1 MNPKEKRKAKRM
13 YKLFTWLTFASLI
26 IFIIGVIL
34 IISFR
39 APMLIAG
46 LSAITLIS
54 SMLTLFAVYVY
65 YEQKIKLYHNYIHKW
80 RNYNAY
86 LHCIELIKNEEYD
99 EAIALSGTN
108 LWLYPNLQH
117 LIIGMVC
124 KGHSELFTRVIN
136 KTMENYYPGEFKN

>member
-26 IFIIGVIL
+26 IFVIGIIL
-34 IISFR
+34 MISLR
-39 APMLIAG
+39 VPMLIAG
-46 LSAITLIS
+46 LSAIALIS
-54 SMLTLFAVYVY
+54 SMLTLFAFYIH

-136 KTMENYYPGEFKN
+136 KTMEKYYPGEFKY

>member
-1 MNPKEKRKAKRM
+1 MNPIEKKKTKKLAK
-13 YKLFTWLTFASLI
+13 FFAWLTLTLIVVFVVGIFLI
-26 IFIIGVIL
+26 IKFCT
-34 IISFR
+34 S
-39 APMLIAG
+39 ALIAG
-46 LSAITLIS
+46 LLVVTLSS
-54 SMLTLFAVYVY
+54 SMLTLFVFYIH
-65 YEQKIKLYHNYIHKW
+65 YEQKIKRYHNYIHKW

-86 LHCIELIKNEEYD
+86 LHCIELIKNEEYS

-136 KTMENYYPGEFKN
+136 KTMENYYPGEFKY

>member
-1 MNPKEKRKAKRM
+1 MNPIEKKKTKKLAK
-13 YKLFTWLTFASLI
+13 FFARLMFALIVVFVVSVFLI
-26 IFIIGVIL
+26 IKFCT
-34 IISFR
+34 S
-39 APMLIAG
+39 ALIAG
-46 LSAITLIS
+46 LSVFTLIS
-54 SMLTLFAVYVY
+54 SMLTLFAFYIY
-65 YEQKIKLYHNYIHKW
+65 YEQKIKQYHNYIHKW

-86 LHCIELIKNEEYD
+86 LHCIELIKNEEYC

-136 KTMENYYPGEFKN
+136 KTMENYYPGEFKY

>member
-1 MNPKEKRKAKRM
+1 MNPIEKNKTKKLAK
-13 YKLFTWLTFASLI
+13 FFAWLTLALIVVFVVGVFLI
-26 IFIIGVIL
+26 IKFCT
-34 IISFR
+34 S
-39 APMLIAG
+39 ALIAG
-46 LSAITLIS
+46 LLVVTLSS
-54 SMLTLFAVYVY
+54 SMLTLFVFYIH
-65 YEQKIKLYHNYIHKW
+65 YEQKIKRYHNYIHKW

-136 KTMENYYPGEFKN
+136 KTMENYYPGEFKL

>member
-26 IFIIGVIL
+26 IFVIGIIL
-34 IISFR
+34 MISLR
-39 APMLIAG
+39 VPILIAG
-46 LSAITLIS
+46 LSVITLIS

>member
-13 YKLFTWLTFASLI
+13 YKLFTWLTFVSLI

-54 SMLTLFAVYVY
+54 SMLSLFAFYIH
-65 YEQKIKLYHNYIHKW
+65 YEQKIKLYRNYIHKW

-136 KTMENYYPGEFKN
+136 KTMENYYPGEFKY

>member
-1 MNPKEKRKAKRM
+1 MNPTEKKKTKKLAK
-13 YKLFTWLTFASLI
+13 FFAWLMFALIVVSVVSVFLI
-26 IFIIGVIL
+26 IKFCT
-34 IISFR
+34 S
-39 APMLIAG
+39 ALIAS

-54 SMLTLFAVYVY
+54 SMLSLFAFYIH

-136 KTMENYYPGEFKN
+136 KTMEKYYPGEFKY

>member
-26 IFIIGVIL
+26 IFVIGIIL
-34 IISFR
+34 MISLR
-39 APMLIAG
+39 VPMLIAG
-46 LSAITLIS
+46 LSAIALIS
-54 SMLTLFAVYVY
+54 SMLTLFAFYIH

-136 KTMENYYPGEFKN
+136 KTMENYCPGEFKL